1 MIEDFV
7 GEYNR
12 YKLLGDRAIDQMAD
26 DALNVIP
33 GAECNSV
40 AMIAYHV
47 SGNLKSRFTDFLTT
61 DGEKPWRDRDDEFE
75 NRECSR
81 AEVRTIWNAGWLVL
95 EGELA
100 RLTDAD
106 LARTVTIRKQPLLV
120 HAALCRSL
128 AHVSYHVG
136 QIVLLARMS
145 TGAEWRSLSIPKG
158 QSNAY
163 NANPTA
169 EKAPR

>member
-7 GEYNR
+7 GEYRR
-12 YKLLGDRAIDQMAD
+12 YKVLAERAIDQLPDA
-26 DALNVIP
+26 ALNVIP
-33 GAECNSV
+33 AAECNSV

-61 DGEKPWRDRDDEFE
+61 DGEKPWRNRDDEFE

-81 AEVRTIWNAGWLVL
+81 EEIRAVWDAAWGVL
-95 EGELA
+95 ERQLA
-100 RLTDAD
+100 NLTDAD
-106 LARTVTIRKQPLLV
+106 LTATVTIRNQPLSV

-128 AHVSYHVG
+128 AHVAYHVG

-145 TGAEWRSLSIPKG
+145 TAAEWRSLSIPKG
-158 QSNAY
+158 QSTAY